1 MQKVHACKSWEGYTR
16 SSFGSLFTPAYNKT
30 ASIHLAVESFRVTWI
45 FPFNRNIFPVNVFSP
60 AATISRSLPENVS
73 ESLVV
78 DGNEENLKHRPTA
91 ELTEEEPLDDKVNI
105 DSMESSPTVQPD
117 IQSTA
122 DDGPITDSGELTAA
136 DDDCSRV
143 DLCTSILQYMTGVA
157 CYLLNLVNMK
167 LLNIYH
173 VRA

>member
-1 MQKVHACKSWEGYTR
+1 VQILGRVYTLQLWFIVYTGIQQD
-16 SSFGSLFTPAYNKT
+16 SFDSLGRGKFQSY
-30 ASIHLAVESFRVTWI
+30 LD

-91 ELTEEEPLDDKVNI
+91 ELTEEEPLADKVNI